1 MSAASRPCRVP
12 PGRTRGGDRGPHR
25 RRHWHIG
32 VFPGCPARKRRL
44 ALSARVHPPRRTT
57 LATVAAP
64 SPSSQARAAYP
75 AAGTTT
81 TTDDWTVPA
90 HRSASDWSDRE
101 TGLMAAAVVGA
112 LGLV

>member
-1 MSAASRPCRVP
+1 
-12 PGRTRGGDRGPHR
+12 
-25 RRHWHIG
+25 
-32 VFPGCPARKRRL
+32 
-44 ALSARVHPPRRTT
+44 

-112 LGLV
+112 LGLVFLLIIVGVVLYASTWGYSVTLG